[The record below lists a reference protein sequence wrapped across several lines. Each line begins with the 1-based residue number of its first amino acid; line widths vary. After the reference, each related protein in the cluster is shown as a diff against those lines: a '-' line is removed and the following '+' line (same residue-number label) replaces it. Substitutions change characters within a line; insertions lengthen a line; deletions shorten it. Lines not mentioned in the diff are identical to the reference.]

1 MAKMD
6 ATILLRLPKYIKER
20 LEKLSEREGRTV
32 ADLIREAI
40 SVLLRK
46 KEKK

>member
-6 ATILLRLPKYIKER
+6 TTILLRLPKYIKER

-40 SVLLRK
+40 SMLLKRSERK
-46 KEKK
+46 